1 MRLAGRLTRYRSVV
15 LDMLRSAENH
25 PTAAEVFR
33 IVRRRRP
40 GVAYA
45 TIYNSLNW
53 LERKGMIARVD
64 FADEAAR
71 YDPIVERHD
80 HLICNRCG
88 ALKDVRLKLS
98 PRTVGHAV
106 RDAGFRVE
114 RYRTELYGLCGPCAR
129 TNGARHR
136 NVGVQGRVAAEA

>member
-1 MRLAGRLTRYRSVV
+1 MKAEGRLTRYRKTV
-15 LDMLRSAENH
+15 LQVLRSSNHH
-25 PTAAEVFR
+25 PTAADVFR

-53 LERKGMIARVD
+53 LERKGLIARVD

-88 ALKDVRLKLS
+88 ALKDFTLKLPS
-98 PRTVGHAV
+98 KIMAHA
-106 RDAGFRVE
+106 
-114 RYRTELYGLCGPCAR
+114 AR
-129 TNGARHR
+129 
-136 NVGVQGRVAAEA
+136 